1 MKKLLICMLALLLL
15 TGCTVQPTATT
26 PKATTVPQETTI
38 PVETT
43 TVTEETTTEPTIP
56 PVAGVE
62 GETLYNEDK
71 FALVF
76 QGLAEA
82 QLPENASRKEQA
94 AFVPSQV
101 MTVTAVNKTDM
112 TVYMRLM
119 NLSVNSYMFETLPT
133 VTLQPGQQLQTQYT
147 LPQTELDYNGIAEI
161 ADLQFNLWVYDS
173 QDFKTPDVADGLCI
187 YTVTEPV
194 YPERTP
200 LETDQVLVE
209 DERYSVTITSM
220 VIDEN
225 VELQV
230 HLQNFSDK
238 ELLFIAP
245 YATVNG
251 NVEDPLW
258 AYNVSGGKQ
267 RNTVMTIPL
276 KSLEGAELTELIMAI
291 QIGDHYDWSVGAYF
305 YKAFSIQLPGVEEPA
320 EELPAEEATDEV
332 TVENT

>member
-1 MKKLLICMLALLLL
+1 MKKLLIFVLALFLL
-15 TGCTVQPTATT
+15 TGCTVQLPAETIA
-26 PKATTVPQETTI
+26 QEKMTTI
-38 PVETT
+38 PWDATIPEET
-43 TVTEETTTEPTIP
+43 TVTTEEITTEPTIP
-56 PVAGVE
+56 PVEGVE

-76 QGLAEA
+76 QGVAEA
-82 QLPENASRKEQA
+82 QLPENATRKEKA
-94 AFVPSQV
+94 AFVPGQV

-119 NLSVNSYMFETLPT
+119 NLSVNSYMFDTLPT
-133 VTLQPGQQLQTQYT
+133 VILQPGEQVQTQYT
-147 LPQTELDYNGIAEI
+147 LPQTELDYNGITEI

-187 YTVTEPV
+187 YAVTEPV

-200 LETDQVLVE
+200 LETDQILVE

-220 VIDEN
+220 VIGEN
-225 VELQV
+225 VEMEV

-245 YATVNG
+245 YGTVNG
-251 NVEDPLW
+251 HVEDPLW

-267 RNTVMTIPL
+267 RNTVMTFPL
-276 KSLEGAELTELIMAI
+276 KALEGAELTELIIAI
-291 QIGDHYDWSVGAYF
+291 QIGDHHDWSAGAYF
-305 YKAFSIQLPGVEEPA
+305 YKAFSIQLPVD
-320 EELPAEEATDEV
+320 ELTEEASA
-332 TVENT
+332 EN